1 MKGRLAINALP
12 DARILLDEDG
22 KRVIHT
28 GLSSH
33 YSHSALGYALETRGK
48 AIFSIGKDLLLLN
61 QFEFSTPLVTEG
73 IAPLWFAEIVIGLDR
88 FL

>member
-12 DARILLDEDG
+12 DVSILLDEDG

-28 GLSSH
+28 GLTSH
-33 YSHSALGYALETRGK
+33 YSHGALGYALETRGI

-61 QFEFSTPLVTEG
+61 QFEFFTPLVTEG
-73 IAPLWFAEIVIGLDR
+73 IARLWFAEIVIA
-88 FL
+88 

>member
-1 MKGRLAINALP
+1 MKGRLAINALT

-28 GLSSH
+28 GLTRH
-33 YSHSALGYALETRGK
+33 YSHGALGYALETRGI

-61 QFEFSTPLVTEG
+61 QFVFFTPLVTEG
-73 IAPLWFAEIVIGLDR
+73 IARLWFAEIVIGVDR